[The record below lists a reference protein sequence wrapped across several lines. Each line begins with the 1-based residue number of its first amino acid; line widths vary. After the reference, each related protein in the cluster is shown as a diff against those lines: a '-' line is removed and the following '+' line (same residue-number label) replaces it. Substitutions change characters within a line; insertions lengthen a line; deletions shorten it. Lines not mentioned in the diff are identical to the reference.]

1 MASLQEVCGLH
12 SLLPNKPKKRN
23 LGSTL
28 PNKAAEIDPISVEEK
43 DNAEREIQRHVK
55 ERFKEEIAILQATGS
70 ELSWKRMRRQSKER
84 SS

>member
-1 MASLQEVCGLH
+1 M
-12 SLLPNKPKKRN
+12 
-23 LGSTL
+23 
-28 PNKAAEIDPISVEEK
+28 EEK
-43 DNAEREIQRHVK
+43 DKAEREIQRHVK